1 MEPEH
6 KANTERGEAEMG
18 DLFESLNP
26 AAPGN
31 PALRFFHS
39 WEPMNPSFGLK
50 HFELLFLNKS
60 RSHKILEAVNTSFKG
75 RAYNPSIVLS
85 LFRARGAI

>member
-1 MEPEH
+1 M
-6 KANTERGEAEMG
+6 T
-18 DLFESLNP
+18 LFDSLNP

-50 HFELLFLNKS
+50 HFELFFLNKS
-60 RSHKILEAVNTSFKG
+60 HSHKILEAVDTSFKG
-75 RAYNPSIVLS
+75 RAYNPSIVFS
-85 LFRARGAI
+85 LFHAGGPI